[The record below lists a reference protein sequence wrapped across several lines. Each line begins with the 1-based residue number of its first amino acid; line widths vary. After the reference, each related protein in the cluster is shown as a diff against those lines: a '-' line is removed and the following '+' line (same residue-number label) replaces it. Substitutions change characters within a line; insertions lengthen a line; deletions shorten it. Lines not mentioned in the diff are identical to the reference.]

1 MFNRIRRLFNQF
13 FRNSRTINNEP
24 INKVSL
30 IVIIL
35 IDIFIL
41 INVFT
46 GLNNI
51 SQWYLSPQ
59 QVYPCYQEWQS
70 YRTQTSP
77 GKDFD
82 IVRTAFL
89 DVNIEPNPSLLKT
102 YQAVETGHLG
112 QVSTICL
119 DYARLK
125 DGIKNSENKK
135 IVANIEQKQR
145 QITNLEDKNR
155 TIRSQYDSSLLEK
168 IAGQPREQSINAVGA
183 EKAKI
188 ELDKNNRSIGIFKQ
202 EITSLKNQLITKP
215 ETSNFLNILQNQDK
229 FTTVETGYKSSSFW
243 YPTIQLAFQ
252 SLFLLPLITIALVVY
267 RFSQTREYG
276 LISLI
281 SWHLLVI
288 FCIPLIIK
296 LFEFLQ
302 IGAIF
307 QFIFDII
314 SAIFGGLLFLVSYV
328 YILLI
333 PLIGFGIIKFLQKIV
348 FNPRIQAANRVQ
360 KSRCIRCA
368 KKLHHNEA
376 YCSHCG
382 YYQYVECHNCH
393 SLTYKYLPYCRE
405 CGATQNHRE

>member
-46 GLNNI
+46 GLDSI
-51 SQWYLSPQ
+51 SQWYLSPE

-70 YRTQTSP
+70 YRTQTNP

-89 DVNIEPNPSLLKT
+89 DINIEPKSSLLKT

-119 DYARLK
+119 DYAQLK
-125 DGIKNSENKK
+125 DGINNSENQK
-135 IVANIEQKQR
+135 IVKSIEQKQR
-145 QITNLEDKNR
+145 QINTLEDKNR

-168 IAGQPREQSINAVGA
+168 IAGQPREQSINVVGA

-188 ELDKNNRSIGIFKQ
+188 ELDKNNRSIGILKQ
-202 EITSLKNQLITKP
+202 EITSLKNQLIAKP
-215 ETSNFLNILQNQDK
+215 ETSNFLDILQNQDK
-229 FTTVETGYKSSSFW
+229 FTTVETGYKRSSFW
-243 YPTIQLAFQ
+243 YPTIQLGFQ

-281 SWHLLVI
+281 TWHLLVI

-307 QFIFDII
+307 KFIFDII

-333 PLIGFGIIKFLQKIV
+333 PLIGFAVIKFLQKIV
-348 FNPRIQAANRVQ
+348 FNPRLQAANRIQ

-368 KKLHHNEA
+368 KKLHYNEA
-376 YCSHCG
+376 YCPHCG
-382 YYQYVECHNCH
+382 YYQYVECPNCH